1 MTRAAI
7 YARYSSENQRD
18 ASIEDQV
25 RQCRA
30 RIDQEG
36 WQKAE
41 IYSDHAISGAT
52 TLRPGYQKMLEDAR
66 AGRFEILVAEALD
79 RLSRDQENIAGLFK
93 QLSFAGVRLI
103 TLSEGEIG
111 ELHVGL
117 KGTMNALYLKDLA
130 HKRGEAWKGAFARAN
145 PEAVDASVMISSTVS
160 IVLASPSTVNVA
172 SIRLKR

>member
-79 RLSRDQENIAGLFK
+79 RLSRDQENIAG
-93 QLSFAGVRLI
+93 
-103 TLSEGEIG
+103 
-111 ELHVGL
+111 
-117 KGTMNALYLKDLA
+117 
-130 HKRGEAWKGAFARAN
+130 
-145 PEAVDASVMISSTVS
+145 ISSTVS